1 MIVRTT
7 FDTIKG
13 IVRLDVP
20 VNVHQQT
27 RLVQEA
33 VKDQDI
39 QFQKGTSFGDLI
51 VLIDMIGL
59 D

>member
-1 MIVRTT
+1 MIARTT

-27 RLVQEA
+27 RLEQEV

-39 QFQKGTSFGDLI
+39 QFQKGTFFWRFDCF
-51 VLIDMIGL
+51 D
-59 D
+59 

>member
-39 QFQKGTSFGDLI
+39 QFQKGTFFWRFDCF
-51 VLIDMIGL
+51 D
-59 D
+59 